1 MNGIKKLWGWGRH
14 YLWLIILIVALSAIL
29 QWLYAYLPLFIQYA
43 FERLESATESK
54 TDLPRF
60 LITWYDNIEDTLTC
74 LIMIGATMIGLQ
86 AVRSVLRFL
95 DNYYQGA
102 LAQYVGYDMRLK
114 IYDHVMNLSFSYHNH
129 SDIGDLIQR
138 STSDVDQTASFISG
152 MVPGLIDIFV
162 TVIIGAYRVY
172 QISPVLMWV
181 SLVSVPITAVSS
193 TIYFRY
199 CNKEFDRIEKLESK
213 MTTIIQENVNSSR
226 VVRAFANEKY
236 EFEKMD
242 EANRAYAKRN
252 GKMNTI
258 MAAFWGGSD
267 FLCFMQYA
275 LTISIGIFL
284 ARNEILSAADIVAS
298 LLLMGM
304 LIWPMRSLGR
314 IIASFGKA
322 SVAANRID
330 EILSI
335 PEEYEINGTYVPEI
349 TGKIEFKRVTFQF
362 EDDTKPLLKDVSF
375 DIEAGQTIAIV
386 GKTGSGKSTICNLL
400 TRMLEITEGDIL
412 LDGVSIKDIEKK
424 HLRKNMK
431 LILQDPFL
439 FSKTVYDN
447 VAIVDPKLPTERI
460 YEAARTAS
468 IHQEIEKFER
478 GYKTIVGEKGTTL
491 SGGQKQRIA
500 IARMLVD
507 ESNVIIFD
515 DSLSAL
521 DTKTDLMIRTA
532 LKKKRKDQTMI
543 IITHRSTTAKE
554 ADKIIVLDQGS
565 VSQIGRHEELVL
577 QDGLYKE
584 LWGIQGELEEEF
596 QTIVKEGN

>member
-14 YLWLIILIVALSAIL
+14 YIWLIILIVALSAIL

>member
-14 YLWLIILIVALSAIL
+14 SLWLIILIVALSAIL

-468 IHQEIEKFER
+468 IHQEIEKFEK

>member
-1 MNGIKKLWGWGRH
+1 M
-14 YLWLIILIVALSAIL
+14 

-129 SDIGDLIQR
+129 SDIGDIIQR
-138 STSDVDQTASFISG
+138 TNSDVDQTASFISG

>member
-199 CNKEFDRIEKLESK
+199 CKKEFDRIEKLESK
-213 MTTIIQENVNSSR
+213 RTTIIQENVNSSR

-236 EFEKMD
+236 EFEKMFMNSKHIH
-242 EANRAYAKRN
+242 EIQKIFMNSRN
-252 GKMNTI
+252 
-258 MAAFWGGSD
+258 S
-267 FLCFMQYA
+267 
-275 LTISIGIFL
+275 
-284 ARNEILSAADIVAS
+284 
-298 LLLMGM
+298 
-304 LIWPMRSLGR
+304 
-314 IIASFGKA
+314 
-322 SVAANRID
+322 
-330 EILSI
+330 
-335 PEEYEINGTYVPEI
+335 
-349 TGKIEFKRVTFQF
+349 
-362 EDDTKPLLKDVSF
+362 
-375 DIEAGQTIAIV
+375 
-386 GKTGSGKSTICNLL
+386 
-400 TRMLEITEGDIL
+400 
-412 LDGVSIKDIEKK
+412 
-424 HLRKNMK
+424 
-431 LILQDPFL
+431 
-439 FSKTVYDN
+439 
-447 VAIVDPKLPTERI
+447 
-460 YEAARTAS
+460 
-468 IHQEIEKFER
+468 
-478 GYKTIVGEKGTTL
+478 
-491 SGGQKQRIA
+491 
-500 IARMLVD
+500 
-507 ESNVIIFD
+507 
-515 DSLSAL
+515 
-521 DTKTDLMIRTA
+521 
-532 LKKKRKDQTMI
+532 
-543 IITHRSTTAKE
+543 
-554 ADKIIVLDQGS
+554 
-565 VSQIGRHEELVL
+565 
-577 QDGLYKE
+577 
-584 LWGIQGELEEEF
+584 
-596 QTIVKEGN
+596 

>member
-102 LAQYVGYDMRLK
+102 LAQYVGYVMRLK

-362 EDDTKPLLKDVSF
+362 VDDTKPLLKDVSF

>member
-1 MNGIKKLWGWGRH
+1 MNGIKKIWGWGRH